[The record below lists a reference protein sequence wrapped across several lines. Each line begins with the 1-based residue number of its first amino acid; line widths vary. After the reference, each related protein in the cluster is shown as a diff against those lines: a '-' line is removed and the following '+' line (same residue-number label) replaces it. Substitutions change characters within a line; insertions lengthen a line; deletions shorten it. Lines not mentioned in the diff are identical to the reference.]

1 LVVNL
6 AAVRPSAS
14 VTMVLKDLA
23 TVRDLAIILDRRK
36 EWRKMM
42 VSHL

>member
-1 LVVNL
+1 
-6 AAVRPSAS
+6 
-14 VTMVLKDLA
+14 MELKDLA